1 MATATPLCEGDDLS
15 LTANGVGADTYAWV
29 GPNGFISNAENP
41 VVSNITVANNG
52 TYTLTVT
59 NITGCQSITSI
70 DVSNIQPTP
79 GTPTI
84 TTNSP
89 VCIDGM
95 IELAVQE
102 TYPAGSIFNWTNGA
116 GQAIGTGVS
125 TVSIAANDPL
135 ASHLTE

>member
-1 MATATPLCEGDDLS
+1 MI
-15 LTANGVGADTYAWV
+15 ANT
-29 GPNGFISNAENP
+29 
-41 VVSNITVANNG
+41 TVANNG

-59 NITGCQSITSI
+59 NIEGCQSTTSI

-89 VCIDGM
+89 VCIDGT

-102 TYPAGSIFNWTNGA
+102 TYPAGTIFNWTNGA
-116 GQAIGTGVS
+116 SQVIGTGAS
-125 TVSIAANDPL
+125 TVSCLLYTSPSPRDATLSRMPSSA
-135 ASHLTE
+135 